1 MIEKFSYEKKIIRGE
16 GLPLLDTIA
25 TSTLYKEYHQAF
37 CELVRIVEESLDEEE
52 EVEVAVSSSSD
63 TKIVWW

>member
-1 MIEKFSYEKKIIRGE
+1 MMDHWKMIEKFSYEKKIIRGE

-37 CELVRIVEESLDEEE
+37 CELVRIVEETLDEEE
-52 EVEVAVSSSSD
+52 EVVASSSSG
-63 TKIVWW
+63 T